1 MEPENSED
9 IFKSKII
16 SNVAKTIDCFNML
29 NEGDR
34 VLISVSGGPDS
45 TFLTYV
51 LHYLKT
57 KMDLTLFGFH
67 LDHMTRNGESGKDAL
82 FVKDL
87 CRKMNIELIKKKV
100 DVKKWCRENKKTFQ
114 EGARILRAEM
124 LAETSAQLGTDKIAV
139 GHNADDNIETFLM
152 RLIRGA
158 GVRGL
163 AGIKPVDGK
172 FIRPLI
178 NTYREDM
185 VEFLKKNKI
194 SYCIDK
200 TNIEN
205 IYFRNKIRNMLVP
218 FIRDNFLSAFKKNVL
233 RSIEILRCENDFI
246 KSYSESK
253 LNKIATFYKSV
264 DNESTA
270 CVKIPIKKLD
280 TLEDAVKRRVLLRS
294 IEKVKGDLEN
304 VKSRNVE
311 DIIKILNIGGK
322 SKNVCVHGKIKAAKE
337 GKYIYVYSVEGI
349 KKLPGRLKWLAECR
363 DEENG
368 SFIEEEQIEIGKK
381 KRYKKFEAELL
392 SKILNVSGKN
402 LNFSCMDNIDN
413 MEAYLDY
420 DKIKFPVRVRRWEKG
435 DKFYPLGMMKEKKLH
450 DFFIDCKI
458 PRRLRK
464 MVPVFLDREKIIWVG
479 KYRIDDRVKM
489 SSSTCKVLYL
499 KLFDNQIKVGVYG
512 Q

>member
-1 MEPENSED
+1 
-9 IFKSKII
+9 
-16 SNVAKTIDCFNML
+16 
-29 NEGDR
+29 
-34 VLISVSGGPDS
+34 
-45 TFLTYV
+45 
-51 LHYLKT
+51 
-57 KMDLTLFGFH
+57 
-67 LDHMTRNGESGKDAL
+67 
-82 FVKDL
+82 
-87 CRKMNIELIKKKV
+87 
-100 DVKKWCRENKKTFQ
+100 
-114 EGARILRAEM
+114 M

-337 GKYIYVYSVEGI
+337 GKYIY
-349 KKLPGRLKWLAECR
+349 
-363 DEENG
+363 
-368 SFIEEEQIEIGKK
+368 
-381 KRYKKFEAELL
+381 
-392 SKILNVSGKN
+392 
-402 LNFSCMDNIDN
+402 
-413 MEAYLDY
+413 
-420 DKIKFPVRVRRWEKG
+420 
-435 DKFYPLGMMKEKKLH
+435 
-450 DFFIDCKI
+450 
-458 PRRLRK
+458 PR
-464 MVPVFLDREKIIWVG
+464 
-479 KYRIDDRVKM
+479 
-489 SSSTCKVLYL
+489 
-499 KLFDNQIKVGVYG
+499 
-512 Q
+512 

>member
-9 IFKSKII
+9 IFRSNII
-16 SNVAKTIDCFNML
+16 SNVTKTINCSSML

-34 VLISVSGGPDS
+34 VLISISGGPDS
-45 TFLTYV
+45 TFLTYA
-51 LHYLKT
+51 LHYLKAR
-57 KMDLTLFGFH
+57 MGLTLFGFH

-87 CRKMNIELIKKKV
+87 CGKLNIELIKKKV

-124 LAETSAQLGTDKIAV
+124 LAEASVQLGTDKIAV

-172 FIRPLI
+172 LIRPLI
-178 NTYREDM
+178 NTYREDI
-185 VEFLKKNKI
+185 VKFLKKNKI
-194 SYCIDK
+194 SHCTDR

-205 IYFRNKIRNMLVP
+205 IYFRNKIRNILVP

-253 LNKIATFYKSV
+253 LNKIAAFYKSV
-264 DNESTA
+264 DNRSTA
-270 CVKIPIKKLD
+270 CVKIPIEKLD
-280 TLEDAVKRRVLLRS
+280 TLGDAVKRRVLLRS

-311 DIIKILNIGGK
+311 DIIKILNIGGE
-322 SKNVCVHGKIKAAKE
+322 SKNVCIHEKIKVAKE
-337 GKYIYVYSVEGI
+337 GKYVYVYNAEGI
-349 KKLPGRLKWLAECR
+349 KKLPGRLKWIEECR
-363 DEENG
+363 NEENG
-368 SFIEEEQIEIGKK
+368 SFAGEEQIEVGKK
-381 KRYKKFEAELL
+381 KRYEKFEAELL
-392 SKILNVSGKN
+392 SKILDVSGKD
-402 LNFSCMDNIDN
+402 LNFSCMDNINN

-420 DKIKFPVRVRRWEKG
+420 DKIKFPVRVRRWKKG
-435 DKFYPLGMMKEKKLH
+435 DRFYPLGMMKEKKLH
-450 DFFIDCKI
+450 DFFVDCKV
-458 PRRLRK
+458 PKHLRK
-464 MVPVFLDREKIIWVG
+464 MVPIFLDKEKIIWVG
-479 KYRIDDRVKM
+479 KHRIDDRAKM

-499 KLFDNQIKVGVYG
+499 KLFNN
-512 Q
+512 